1 MRPINKQNTYILYS
15 CVYIMY
21 RTRYIIEIVK
31 VGKDGSRTWKTGS
44 LFPGAPTTRPINCIL
59 REKHGVPAYYSS
71 ISITSVA
78 CEFIFGKRFHRVD
91 ESVFVNWSIYPQ
103 DQFSVVCII
112 CIVYI
117 YIVLT

>member
-1 MRPINKQNTYILYS
+1 
-15 CVYIMY
+15 MY

-31 VGKDGSRTWKTGS
+31 VGKDGSCTWQTGS

-59 REKHGVPAYYSS
+59 REKHGEPAYSS

-78 CEFIFGKRFHRVD
+78 CEFIFGKRFHRIN

-103 DQFSVVCII
+103 EKFSVVRI
-112 CIVYI
+112 CVNSI
-117 YIVLT
+117 

>member
-1 MRPINKQNTYILYS
+1 MQHAYILCI
-15 CVYIMY
+15 CVCIMY

-59 REKHGVPAYYSS
+59 REKHGVPAYSS

-103 DQFSVVCII
+103 DQFSVVR
-112 CIVYI
+112 VYVYSVNVI
-117 YIVLT
+117 L